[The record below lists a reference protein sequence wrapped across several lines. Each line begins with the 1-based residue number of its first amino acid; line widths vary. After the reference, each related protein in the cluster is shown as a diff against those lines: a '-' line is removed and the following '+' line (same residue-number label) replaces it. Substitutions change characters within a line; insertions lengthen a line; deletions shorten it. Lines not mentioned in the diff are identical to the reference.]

1 METTELSHNT
11 VGPGCEVARSAS
23 AEFYLRSDSET
34 EPVNWLRLRKIN
46 A

>member
-34 EPVNWLRLRKIN
+34 EPVNWLGLRKTN

>member
-11 VGPGCEVARSAS
+11 VGPGCEAARSAS
-23 AEFYLRSDSET
+23 VEFYLRSDSVT
-34 EPVNWLRLRKIN
+34 EPVNWLGLRKTN

>member
-11 VGPGCEVARSAS
+11 VGPGCAVARSAS

-34 EPVNWLRLRKIN
+34 EPVN
-46 A
+46 